1 MKVRI
6 GEKLLSEMR
15 RAELHH
21 GVSYSEIA
29 RKALRKT
36 RRLKIRIK
44 RKKAETTYGGEA
56 IRIDVEESE
65 FPGVTP
71 PEIRSAIAWYLSRQP
86 ETPAPRPVDDGG
98 LIAGVDYFLEPRAS
112 VLTR

>member
-1 MKVRI
+1 MKVRF

-15 RAELHH
+15 RAELRH

-36 RRLKIRIK
+36 RRQKIILES
-44 RKKAETTYGGEA
+44 ADSTYGGEA
-56 IRIDVEESE
+56 IRINVEESE

-71 PEIRSAIAWYLSRQP
+71 AEIRSAIAWYLSQQP

-98 LIAGVDYFLEPRAS
+98 LVEGVDYFLEPRAS

>member
-1 MKVRI
+1 MKIRFGIELLEQMRQASVRH
-6 GEKLLSEMR
+6 K
-15 RAELHH
+15 
-21 GVSYSEIA
+21 VTYSEIA

-56 IRIDVEESE
+56 IRINVEESE

-71 PEIRSAIAWYLSRQP
+71 AEIRSAITWYLSRQP

-98 LIAGVDYFLEPRAS
+98 LVEGVDYFLEPRAS

>member
-15 RAELHH
+15 RAELRH

-56 IRIDVEESE
+56 IRIDIEESE

-71 PEIRSAIAWYLSRQP
+71 AKSAARLHGICRGSRRLRRRAPSMTAGSLPELIIRL
-86 ETPAPRPVDDGG
+86 
-98 LIAGVDYFLEPRAS
+98 FL
-112 VLTR
+112 